1 MDRLFHGRTSS
12 NSASDPL
19 FRLQPERWLESVLRR
34 DLSLLDP
41 SLGAQNGLCPVYSQ
55 LFAAASSSRTLLDL
69 LTVTRQGRLAILEL
83 KADDDL
89 RLPLQALD
97 YWVRIRMLHRSGEI
111 ARQGYFPGV
120 ELSPED
126 PLLYCV
132 APALHI
138 HPANET
144 VFRALAPSVPWEFI
158 AVDEHWRKDCR
169 VLLRKH
175 PSSS

>member
-1 MDRLFHGRTSS
+1 MDRLFRGRHPTASS
-12 NSASDPL
+12 IDPL

-34 DLSLLDP
+34 DLSLIDP
-41 SLGAQNGLCPVYSQ
+41 SLGDAPVYSQ
-55 LFAAASSSRTLLDL
+55 LFSFASANRTLLDL

-89 RLPLQALD
+89 HLPLQSLD
-97 YWVRIRMLHRSGEI
+97 YWARIRMLHRAGDI
-111 ARQGYFPGV
+111 ARHGYFPGI
-120 ELSPED
+120 ELSPDD

-144 VFRALAPSVPWEFI
+144 VFRALAPTIPWELI
-158 AVDEHWRKDCR
+158 AVDEHWRQDCR

-175 PSSS
+175 RPSS